1 MMMQS
6 STELKCFKG
15 LVYFYVVLLSLS
27 GGLQIFFGATF
38 AWNHLNY
45 SLVLG
50 NNFWIPSTILLCL
63 GPVTYLLCWL
73 GWNAVSKRNRNYL
86 KIFTG
91 LLVILVCIQF
101 VLSAWALA
109 LREKLPGAAKHP
121 MDESYSDFKDHIGD
135 HTHIWHKLQYELQ
148 CCGVY
153 ELSDYFRSGGSHSGV
168 PWSCCT
174 IPTQP
179 EHSACKSFYQR
190 GCMHILSDTIRE
202 RLFYVSIVL
211 IVAAIVQS
219 MGLFCI
225 IQLTILLHDQ
235 EKENETTD
243 MPSTSRSAERRT
255 RRNKELLPLAQ
266 KSSVPDNQKY

>member
-1 MMMQS
+1 M
-6 STELKCFKG
+6 
-15 LVYFYVVLLSLS
+15 
-27 GGLQIFFGATF
+27 
-38 AWNHLNY
+38 HL
-45 SLVLG
+45 
-50 NNFWIPSTILLCL
+50 FQFTI
-63 GPVTYLLCWL
+63 
-73 GWNAVSKRNRNYL
+73 
-86 KIFTG
+86 

-101 VLSAWALA
+101 ALSAWSLA

-121 MDESYSDFKDHIGD
+121 MDTSYAEFKEEIHE

-153 ELSDYFRSGGSHSGV
+153 ELSDYFRTGGSHAGV

-179 EHSACKSFYQR
+179 DHSSCKSFYQR
-190 GCMHILSDTIRE
+190 GCMHVLSDTIRE

-225 IQLTILLHDQ
+225 IQLTILLHDE
-235 EKENETTD
+235 EKERDPND
-243 MPSTSRSAERRT
+243 LPSTSRSTERRS

-266 KSSVPDNQKY
+266 KSNVPDNQKY